1 MITSIRKEK
10 LDIVEEMAESYRNG
24 NITVVKKWLKKT
36 SKNNLMIFIDLLAG
50 YYVHKYSEAVDTVK
64 RLLQ

>member
-1 MITSIRKEK
+1 MKTEK
-10 LDIVEEMAESYRNG
+10 TNIVEEMSENYRNG
-24 NITVVKKWLKKT
+24 NITIVKKWLKKT

-50 YYVHKYSEAVDTVK
+50 YYLHKYSDAVDTVK

>member
-1 MITSIRKEK
+1 MITAKRKERM
-10 LDIVEEMAESYRNG
+10 DIVEEMAESYRNG
-24 NITVVKKWLKKT
+24 NITIVKKWLKKT

-50 YYVHKYSEAVDTVK
+50 YHGSKYSDAVDTVK

>member
-1 MITSIRKEK
+1 MKTEK
-10 LDIVEEMAESYRNG
+10 TNIVEEMSENYRNG
-24 NITVVKKWLKKT
+24 NITIVKKWLKKT

-50 YYVHKYSEAVDTVK
+50 YYMHKYSDAVDTVK

>member
-1 MITSIRKEK
+1 MITAKRKERM
-10 LDIVEEMAESYRNG
+10 DIVEEMSENYRNG
-24 NITVVKKWLKKT
+24 NITIVKKWLKKT

-50 YYVHKYSEAVDTVK
+50 YYMHKYSDAVDTVK